1 MGAAFVATN
10 CNHQYDGETISWEP
24 CGDVSG
30 KPVECS
36 NITVPMDQFDAE
48 NSGDKTFFIPLIR
61 LRGGENATENLL
73 LNPGGPGGS
82 GIEFIFRRGKQLSD
96 IVGDGFHL
104 LSFDPRGINT
114 STPMASCFPTKEA
127 RQNQGDVRDDEL
139 VHDSPE
145 VFAWAHNYVQAC
157 ADTMDEHGAYI
168 NTPQTAADMNS
179 ILDAVGQED
188 MVYWGF
194 SYGTILGQTY
204 ASLFPDRSK
213 RVIIDGVANNFVWY
227 GDFLDTEQFT
237 DTENVL
243 EGFFDECIKA
253 GKNCSLSSLADTPKE
268 LHKLVFDYAA
278 NLKEQPLS
286 VYVNSTLYGLF
297 DFPSLF
303 YNGIFP
309 SLYKPASW
317 YSLADNLAK
326 LLKGNATD
334 AWLAYSGQ
342 GWGLEGEGNTF
353 VTANDG
359 MSGPEYWPQSR
370 RALLDDIVAK
380 FNGSLFGPTENADA
394 YVRQQWKV
402 PRTHNFTQEE
412 GVETDHPLLILSTT
426 YDPICPLVSAKSANR
441 AFAGSK
447 IVEVQGYGHC
457 SVAVS
462 STCLAKRVRDFL
474 YNGTLPDDYTKCE
487 VDGPYFIKPEEDGK
501 VVAQKAF
508 DNAEDEKIHIA
519 QLELAKDWDWRTPR
533 PMLM

>member
-1 MGAAFVATN
+1 MAKEMAPPPLRRKAAHSNAFFTILITLTLCLVALSRWVLPSWRPAPTSRQ
-10 CNHQYDGETISWEP
+10 CSHAERGGMQYKGEKISWMP

-48 NSGDKTFFIPLIR
+48 NSGNKTFFIPLIR
-61 LRGGENATENLL
+61 LRGGEEATENLL

-104 LSFDPRGINT
+104 LSFDPRGINA
-114 STPMASCFPTKEA
+114 STPMASCYPTKEA
-127 RQNQGDVRDDEL
+127 RRSLSEVRDSEL

-145 VFAWAHNYVQAC
+145 AYAWAHNYVQAC
-157 ADTMDEHGAYI
+157 ADTMGEHGAYI

-179 ILDAVGQED
+179 ILDAVGQDD

-227 GDFLDTEQFT
+227 GDYLDTEQFT

-253 GKNCSLSSLADTPKE
+253 GKNCSLSSFADTPKE
-268 LHKLVFDYAA
+268 LHKLVFEFAA
-278 NLKEQPLS
+278 GLKEQPLS

-297 DFPSLF
+297 DFPTLF

-309 SLYKPASW
+309 ALYKPANW
-317 YSLADNLAK
+317 YSLADNMAK
-326 LLKGNATD
+326 MLKGNATA
-334 AWLAYSGQ
+334 AWLAYG
-342 GWGLEGEGNTF
+342 GADWGLEGEGNTF

-359 MSGPEYWPQSR
+359 MSGPAYWPRSR
-370 RALLDDIVAK
+370 RALLDDIVSK
-380 FNGSLFGPTENADA
+380 FNNSLFGPTEG
-394 YVRQQWKV
+394 
-402 PRTHNFTQEE
+402 E
-412 GVETDHPLLILSTT
+412 
-426 YDPICPLVSAKSANR
+426 
-441 AFAGSK
+441 
-447 IVEVQGYGHC
+447 
-457 SVAVS
+457 
-462 STCLAKRVRDFL
+462 
-474 YNGTLPDDYTKCE
+474 
-487 VDGPYFIKPEEDGK
+487 
-501 VVAQKAF
+501 
-508 DNAEDEKIHIA
+508 
-519 QLELAKDWDWRTPR
+519 
-533 PMLM
+533 